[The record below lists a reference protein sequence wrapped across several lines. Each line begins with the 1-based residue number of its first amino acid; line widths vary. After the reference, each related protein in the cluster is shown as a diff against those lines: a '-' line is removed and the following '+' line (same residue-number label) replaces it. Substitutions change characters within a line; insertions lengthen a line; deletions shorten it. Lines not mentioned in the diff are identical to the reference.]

1 MVRNSKLFELTQIK
15 NTFLFILFLLSIF
28 SCEPRE
34 TENSHYKISF
44 ENNSNKN
51 LYILRSSDTILTQYG
66 TPDPRNNPKQK
77 VLAHSINNDALR
89 SNGAKP
95 ESWETM
101 FKYYPKISVFVF
113 DEQTLLNNDWQI
125 IKENDMYL
133 KRYDLS
139 YDDVKNDN
147 WTLKHTD

>member
-1 MVRNSKLFELTQIK
+1 MIRNSKFVKLTQIK

-51 LYILRSSDTILTQYG
+51 LYIFWSSDTILTQYG
-66 TPDPRNNPKQK
+66 TPDPRNNPDRK
-77 VLAHSINNDALR
+77 VLANSINNDALR
-89 SNGAKP
+89 SNGGKP

-101 FKYYPKISVFVF
+101 FKSYPKISVFVF
-113 DEQTLLNNDWQI
+113 DEQVFLNNDWQT
-125 IKENDMYL
+125 IKENGMYL
-133 KRYDLS
+133 KRYDLN
-139 YDDVKNDN
+139 YGYAKNAN
-147 WTLKHTD
+147 WTIKHTD